1 MKPVVVEYLNASGI
15 MGREVSLT
23 CKASGDPLPE
33 VTFLKEGTLIPY
45 TIGVQNSD
53 DRIIVDTSR
62 EGEYAQARLVIRDL
76 MRSDDGLYACIAKN
90 NGTFCPLLRSI
101 PRPPIFFWGVLTLN
115 RARSLGELIFPRGLI
130 IYFTFFKPHGWKNI
144 RWKLHEKW
152 AHNGRIPAIV
162 RPDADARG
170 LVMGQSL
177 GQFDLPR

>member
-45 TIGVQNSD
+45 TVGVQNSD

-90 NGTFCPLLRSI
+90 NGSFIFLL
-101 PRPPIFFWGVLTLN
+101 FFLSFIGCLT
-115 RARSLGELIFPRGLI
+115 RHPARQAL
-130 IYFTFFKPHGWKNI
+130 
-144 RWKLHEKW
+144 EK
-152 AHNGRIPAIV
+152 RL
-162 RPDADARG
+162 RT
-170 LVMGQSL
+170 
-177 GQFDLPR
+177 

>member
-45 TIGVQNSD
+45 TPGVQNSD

-90 NGTFCPLLRSI
+90 NGAFHFFFFSSYISSFIGSLHTRH
-101 PRPPIFFWGVLTLN
+101 PPSGV
-115 RARSLGELIFPRGLI
+115 
-130 IYFTFFKPHGWKNI
+130 
-144 RWKLHEKW
+144 
-152 AHNGRIPAIV
+152 V
-162 RPDADARG
+162 
-170 LVMGQSL
+170 
-177 GQFDLPR
+177 

>member
-1 MKPVVVEYLNASGI
+1 MKPKVVEYLNASGI

-45 TIGVQNSD
+45 ALGVQNSD

-90 NGTFCPLLRSI
+90 AGSFP
-101 PRPPIFFWGVLTLN
+101 FF
-115 RARSLGELIFPRGLI
+115 RSLFFVHSLVRSPFI
-130 IYFTFFKPHGWKNI
+130 IYHGLALESW
-144 RWKLHEKW
+144 
-152 AHNGRIPAIV
+152 
-162 RPDADARG
+162 
-170 LVMGQSL
+170 SL
-177 GQFDLPR
+177 DET

>member
-1 MKPVVVEYLNASGI
+1 

-45 TIGVQNSD
+45 ALGVQNSD

-90 NGTFCPLLRSI
+90 AGSFPFFFVHSLVRS
-101 PRPPIFFWGVLTLN
+101 PF
-115 RARSLGELIFPRGLI
+115 I
-130 IYFTFFKPHGWKNI
+130 IYHGLALESW
-144 RWKLHEKW
+144 
-152 AHNGRIPAIV
+152 
-162 RPDADARG
+162 
-170 LVMGQSL
+170 SL
-177 GQFDLPR
+177 DET

>member
-45 TIGVQNSD
+45 TPGVQNSD

-90 NGTFCPLLRSI
+90 NGAFHFSFSLL
-101 PRPPIFFWGVLTLN
+101 IFH
-115 RARSLGELIFPRGLI
+115 RSLVP
-130 IYFTFFKPHGWKNI
+130 YTFATH
-144 RWKLHEKW
+144 RQVLC
-152 AHNGRIPAIV
+152 R
-162 RPDADARG
+162 D
-170 LVMGQSL
+170 
-177 GQFDLPR
+177 